1 MFVRPSRGQR
11 QPAGSHRKQRIV
23 LTTSTDPFRLSEAF
37 FFFLPGA
44 VKMIRN
50 EEGKGEKIQTH
61 LLGLVGFRAS
71 PDHHRSPVA
80 RDANRNAQDESSKG
94 QRKSPCVQ
102 PSRTRSESTGQWRH
116 RRFRGDRIACVH
128 DGATP
133 WARLCLLQASA
144 PQFSKAPSQQ
154 P

>member
-1 MFVRPSRGQR
+1 
-11 QPAGSHRKQRIV
+11 
-23 LTTSTDPFRLSEAF
+23 
-37 FFFLPGA
+37 
-44 VKMIRN
+44 MIRN

-61 LLGLVGFRAS
+61 LPALVGFRAS
-71 PDHHRSPVA
+71 PDHHRSSVA

-133 WARLCLLQASA
+133 WARLASGECSPVQPSSFA
-144 PQFSKAPSQQ
+144 GSQQ
-154 P
+154 PSLFEFRNSDMFRYKRIPNALTLKPSCGLCWIRLRSFGLGRNFVD